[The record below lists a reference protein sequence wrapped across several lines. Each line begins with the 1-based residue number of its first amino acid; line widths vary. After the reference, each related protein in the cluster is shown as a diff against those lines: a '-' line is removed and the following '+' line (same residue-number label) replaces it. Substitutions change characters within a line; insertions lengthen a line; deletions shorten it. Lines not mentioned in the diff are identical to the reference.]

1 MSFNEQE
8 LKEHCLK
15 IIQDS
20 RIRNKIV
27 ILCEGLL
34 PRKVEGR
41 RSPQLYK
48 QMEQMPDANFYKLIE
63 E

>member
-27 ILCEGLL
+27 ILCE
-34 PRKVEGR
+34 RF
-41 RSPQLYK
+41 S
-48 QMEQMPDANFYKLIE
+48 F
-63 E
+63 